1 MMRALLRVSKRRWP
15 ITGHCSWHE
24 KGPEISFVPCY
35 ATVTFWAVTSPRPL
49 DHLPQLL
56 IQGIHFIHL
65 FLERCR
71 LFTHQFQL
79 LFMQCFLGLGLLKRN
94 ELVMPMPAAITMTTT
109 ATAQPRT
116 SFLYCAGVTTN
127 GSVRS
132 VFRNDGHHAGVSQAF
147 MRWHH
152 DCRLRIH
159 GYILMWIFTL
169 FPCYPSRSF

>member
-1 MMRALLRVSKRRWP
+1 MRKVRRFLLS
-15 ITGHCSWHE
+15 
-24 KGPEISFVPCY
+24 PCY

-94 ELVMPMPAAITMTTT
+94 ELVNADACSDYNDDHCDSTAADE
-109 ATAQPRT
+109 
-116 SFLYCAGVTTN
+116 FLILRRC
-127 GSVRS
+127 
-132 VFRNDGHHAGVSQAF
+132 
-147 MRWHH
+147 H
-152 DCRLRIH
+152 D
-159 GYILMWIFTL
+159 
-169 FPCYPSRSF
+169 